1 MLFKRLTL
9 KLELWE
15 AAVAVMALRAF
26 CGHIQS
32 SPGVLVTPAFLQKL
46 QCLEKKL
53 YKEEGNMFWRNI
65 EMQYRCLR
73 GSI

>member
-9 KLELWE
+9 KLELRE

-26 CGHIQS
+26 RGHIQS

-46 QCLEKKL
+46 QCLEKKKL

-65 EMQYRCLR
+65 RL
-73 GSI
+73 